1 MGLGLAIKCFF
12 KAFKDSEAAEKFVS
26 GESEKTTKKTTA
38 KTKEDHSHLRLLHL
52 LQNNGRFIDFLK
64 EDISPFSDAQVG
76 AVVRK
81 IHEDCS
87 KSLEDYITIRPVFE
101 DKEGSSVTIPSG
113 YDPSEVKIV
122 GNVTGNTPLKGV
134 LRHKGWKAHKLSL
147 PKQLGE
153 NKEEVLA
160 PAEVEVQ

>member
-1 MGLGLAIKCFF
+1 MGLRLAIKCFF
-12 KAFKDSEAAEKFVS
+12 RAFKDSKAAENFVS
-26 GESEKTTKKTTA
+26 GESEKAIKKMEA
-38 KTKEDHSHLRLLHL
+38 KEKGDYSHLRLLHL
-52 LQNNGRFIDFLK
+52 LQNSGRFIDFLK
-64 EDISPFSDAQVG
+64 EDISPFSDGQVG

-87 KSLEDYITIRPVFE
+87 KSLEDFITIRPVFE
-101 DKEGSSVTIPSG
+101 ELEGSSVSIPNG

-122 GNVTGNTPLKGV
+122 GNVTGNTPLKGI

-147 PKQLGE
+147 PQQLGE
-153 NKEEVLA
+153 HKQEVLA